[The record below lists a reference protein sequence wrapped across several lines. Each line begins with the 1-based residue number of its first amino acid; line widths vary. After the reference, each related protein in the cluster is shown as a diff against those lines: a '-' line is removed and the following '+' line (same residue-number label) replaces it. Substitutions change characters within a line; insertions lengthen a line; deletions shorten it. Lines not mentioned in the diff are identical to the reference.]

1 MFMRRFLKW
10 WQDKSV
16 KGTGKELQH
25 HIDTYKVYTLARYK
39 KIVSQQGGVDKS
51 TLMRDKDE
59 QKEFFEECQDS
70 SFEEQQTHI
79 REHIIRELL
88 TVFSVFHQAAPLKVP
103 KNAEELFDKVVE
115 ARDTDPSNT
124 IPQFINAQQTV
135 EPSKASIKNFNKMNN
150 ALMKKLGYSLHV
162 QQSGIP
168 NAGPG
173 LFLEGS
179 AVAGTVICMY
189 PGIVYLKE
197 YVVSGD
203 TDGMFGPDDSG
214 TYTMGRYDGSIF
226 NGDCEPQWHPSPVSY
241 GHLIRHPTGILP
253 LTEDHRGLPRVL
265 GKPNVMSCPFNYPEL
280 DSGGSETQRSIF
292 SRLKD
297 APGEKPATTA
307 NVDIEKYLDK
317 GMIGKKFPKE
327 FQAYIPNTYY
337 KPPVL
342 LSTQEAKES
351 YTFGI
356 ALIATENIKDEE
368 IYLDYRYNPHLET
381 PSWYKT
387 IDEETAQR
395 RWKDHHTYANQ

>member
-1 MFMRRFLKW
+1 M
-10 WQDKSV
+10 
-16 KGTGKELQH
+16 
-25 HIDTYKVYTLARYK
+25 
-39 KIVSQQGGVDKS
+39 DKS

-88 TVFSVFHQAAPLKVP
+88 TIFSVFHQAAPLKVP

-214 TYTMGRYDGSIF
+214 TYTMGRYEGSIF